1 MLEPLK
7 IKKWTSH
14 KHLETHE
21 FWAFIKLSQFA
32 KFSSMHLLL
41 GREYTFQGL

>member
-1 MLEPLK
+1 MEAKLERYKKARMLEPLK

-21 FWAFIKLSQFA
+21 F
-32 KFSSMHLLL
+32 
-41 GREYTFQGL
+41 